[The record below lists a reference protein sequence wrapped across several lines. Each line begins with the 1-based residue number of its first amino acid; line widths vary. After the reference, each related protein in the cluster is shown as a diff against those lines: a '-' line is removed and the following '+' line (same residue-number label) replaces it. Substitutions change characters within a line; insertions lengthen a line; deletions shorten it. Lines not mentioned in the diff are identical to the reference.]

1 MLAKKTLASSKLDEL
16 KIKKNVLQS
25 FIDERIA
32 ESEAGEQEE
41 EEEEE
46 TVGRD
51 ESEL

>member
-1 MLAKKTLASSKLDEL
+1 MLAKKALASSKLDEL

-25 FIDERIA
+25 FVDERIPEA
-32 ESEAGEQEE
+32 EEQEAEDE
-41 EEEEE
+41 EDE